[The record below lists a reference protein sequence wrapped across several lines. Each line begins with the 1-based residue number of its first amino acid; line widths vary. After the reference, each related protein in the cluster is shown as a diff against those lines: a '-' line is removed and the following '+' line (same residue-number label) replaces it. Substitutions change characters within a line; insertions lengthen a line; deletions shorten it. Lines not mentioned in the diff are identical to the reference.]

1 MNERKTKIA
10 VATGLS
16 LHVTEWGDPKG
27 LPLLILHGGG
37 HDATCWAEVCRNI
50 SEEYR
55 CIVPDARG
63 HGQSDWSESGDYS
76 CQSQVDD
83 LISLLDVLEI
93 DQCVV
98 AGHSMGG
105 LNALLLAGSYPER
118 IAGLVLVDVGTETHD
133 TGMKRV
139 HEARKKRAKSPPF
152 HKYDITPAKSD
163 ARLRNHVPT
172 YLGDAELR
180 RSLLKKADAPVLVIR
195 GQKSSI
201 MPLESAQAT
210 ADLVGGVVSE
220 IPDSGHA
227 VSLANPVATARALE
241 DFLVRASTRTET
253 SHIWVRKRLLNSQ

>member
-1 MNERKTKIA
+1 MSERKTKIA

-139 HEARKKRAKSPPF
+139 HEARKKRAKSSSI